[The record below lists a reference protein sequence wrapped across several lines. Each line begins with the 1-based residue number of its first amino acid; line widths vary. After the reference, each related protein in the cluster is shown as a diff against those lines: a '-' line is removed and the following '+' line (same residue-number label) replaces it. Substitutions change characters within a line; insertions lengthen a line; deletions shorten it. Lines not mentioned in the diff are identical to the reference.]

1 MKLANTLLTIL
12 FLALISGA
20 KAQELQ
26 ARVTVLSNRVAT
38 TVDRKIFTTL
48 QTQLTNLLNNRK
60 WTSDIYRPHE
70 KIECSFILNI
80 ESIVETNVYKATLS
94 IQAARPVYGSSYKAS
109 MVNFQDPDVTFKYQ
123 EFQPLE
129 FNEARVQ
136 GTDAGTANLPAIFAY
151 YAYMMIG
158 LDYDSFALKG
168 GESYFRKAL
177 NIVNNAPEGKGVQG
191 WKMFDGLRN
200 RFWLVEN
207 VTNNR
212 NNLIH
217 DVFYGYYRNGL
228 DHLMDNEEQ
237 AHTAVLA
244 ALIQLQT
251 FAQENQNSMIQQFFL
266 QSKFAELS
274 GIFKKAKAQ
283 DKQKALELLTVLDA
297 ANAPKYKEALQ

>member
-1 MKLANTLLTIL
+1 MKFANTLLTL
-12 FLALISGA
+12 FFLALISGA

-48 QTQLTNLLNNRK
+48 QTQLTNILNNRK
-60 WTSDIYRPHE
+60 WTADIYRTQE

-80 ESIVETNVYKATLS
+80 ESMVETNVYKATLS

-109 MVNFQDPDVTFKYQ
+109 IVNFQDPDVTFKYQ

-136 GTDAGTANLPAIFAY
+136 GTDAGSANLPAIFAY
-151 YAYMMIG
+151 YAYMIIG

-200 RFWLVEN
+200 RFWLAEN

-228 DHLMDNEEQ
+228 DHLMDSEEQ
-237 AHTAVLA
+237 AQTAVLA

-251 FAQENQNSMIQQFFL
+251 FAQDNQNSMIQQFFL

-274 GIFKKAKAQ
+274 GIFKKAKVA

>member
-1 MKLANTLLTIL
+1 MKLANTLLTIM

-274 GIFKKAKAQ
+274 GIFKKAKAE
-283 DKQKALELLTVLDA
+283 DKQKALELLSVLDA

>member
-1 MKLANTLLTIL
+1 MKFTRTFLTIL
-12 FLALISGA
+12 FLAFNTGA

-60 WTSDIYRPHE
+60 WTSDIYQPQE

-80 ESIVETNVYKATLS
+80 ESMVETNVYKATLS
-94 IQAARPVYGSSYKAS
+94 IQAARPVYGSTYKAS

-136 GTDAGTANLPAIFAY
+136 GTDAGAANLPAIFAY
-151 YAYMMIG
+151 YAYMIIG

-200 RFWLVEN
+200 RFWLAEN

-228 DHLMDNEEQ
+228 DHLMDNEDQ

-244 ALIQLQT
+244 ALVQLQT
-251 FAQENQNSMIQQFFL
+251 FAQDNQNSMIQQFFL

-274 GIFKKAKAQ
+274 GIFKKAKAA
-283 DKQKALELLTVLDA
+283 DKQKALELLTFLDA

>member
-1 MKLANTLLTIL
+1 MKYASTLLTLL

-60 WTSDIYRPHE
+60 WTSDIYKPQE

-94 IQAARPVYGSSYKAS
+94 IQAARPVFGSTYKAS

-228 DHLMDNEEQ
+228 DHLMDSEEL

-244 ALIQLQT
+244 SLIQLQT

-274 GIFKKAKAQ
+274 GIFKKAKAA
-283 DKQKALELLTVLDA
+283 DKQKALELLTALDA

>member
-60 WTSDIYRPHE
+60 WTSDLYRPHE

-274 GIFKKAKAQ
+274 GIFKKAKAE
-283 DKQKALELLTVLDA
+283 DKQKALELLSVLDA

>member
-1 MKLANTLLTIL
+1 MKLANTLLTIM

>member
-1 MKLANTLLTIL
+1 M
-12 FLALISGA
+12 
-20 KAQELQ
+20 
-26 ARVTVLSNRVAT
+26 
-38 TVDRKIFTTL
+38 
-48 QTQLTNLLNNRK
+48 
-60 WTSDIYRPHE
+60 
-70 KIECSFILNI
+70 
-80 ESIVETNVYKATLS
+80 VETNVYKATLS
-94 IQAARPVYGSSYKAS
+94 IQAARPVYGSTYKAS

-136 GTDAGTANLPAIFAY
+136 GTDAGAANLPAIFAY
-151 YAYMMIG
+151 YAYMIIG

-200 RFWLVEN
+200 RFWLAEN

-228 DHLMDNEEQ
+228 DYLMDNEDQ

-244 ALIQLQT
+244 ALVQLQT
-251 FAQENQNSMIQQFFL
+251 FAQDNQNSMIQQFFL

-274 GIFKKAKAQ
+274 GIFKKAKAA
-283 DKQKALELLTVLDA
+283 DKQKALELLTFLDA

>member
-1 MKLANTLLTIL
+1 MKFASTLLTLL
-12 FLALISGA
+12 FLALITSA
-20 KAQELQ
+20 NAQELQ

-48 QTQLTNLLNNRK
+48 QTQLTSLLNNRK
-60 WTSDIYRPHE
+60 WTSDIYKPQE

-80 ESIVETNVYKATLS
+80 ESIVEANVYKATLS
-94 IQAARPVYGSSYKAS
+94 IQAARPVYGSTYKAS

-136 GTDAGTANLPAIFAY
+136 GTDASTANLPAIFAY
-151 YAYMMIG
+151 YAYMIIG

-244 ALIQLQT
+244 ALVQLQT
-251 FAQENQNSMIQQFFL
+251 FAQDNQNSMIQQFFL
-266 QSKFAELS
+266 QSKFAELA
-274 GIFKKAKAQ
+274 GIFKKATAA
-283 DKQKALELLTVLDA
+283 DKQKALELLTFLDA
-297 ANAPKYKEALQ
+297 GNAPKYKEALQ

>member
-1 MKLANTLLTIL
+1 MKFTRTFLTIL
-12 FLALISGA
+12 FLAFITGA

-60 WTSDIYRPHE
+60 WTSDIYQPQE

-80 ESIVETNVYKATLS
+80 ESMVETNVYKATLS
-94 IQAARPVYGSSYKAS
+94 IQAARPVYGSTYKAS

-136 GTDAGTANLPAIFAY
+136 GTDAGAANLPAIFAY
-151 YAYMMIG
+151 YAYMIIG

-200 RFWLVEN
+200 RFWLAEN
-207 VTNNR
+207 VTSNR

-228 DHLMDNEEQ
+228 DYLMDNEDQ

-244 ALIQLQT
+244 ALVQLQT
-251 FAQENQNSMIQQFFL
+251 FAQDNQNSMIQQFFL

-274 GIFKKAKAQ
+274 GIFKKAKAA
-283 DKQKALELLTVLDA
+283 DKQKALELLTFLDA

>member
-1 MKLANTLLTIL
+1 MKLANTLLTIM

-274 GIFKKAKAQ
+274 GIFKKAKAE

>member
-1 MKLANTLLTIL
+1 MKFANTILTLLL
-12 FLALISGA
+12 VAVFSGA

-38 TVDRKIFTTL
+38 SVDKRIFTTL

-60 WTSDIYRPHE
+60 WTSDFYKPQE
-70 KIECSFILNI
+70 KIECSFIVNI
-80 ESIVETNVYKATLS
+80 ETVVETNVYKATIS

-123 EFQPLE
+123 EFQPIE

-136 GTDAGTANLPAIFAY
+136 GTDAGAANLPAIFAY
-151 YAYMMIG
+151 YAYTIIG

-177 NIVNNAPEGKGVQG
+177 NIVNNAPEGKGIQG

-200 RFWLVEN
+200 RFWLAEN
-207 VTNNR
+207 LTNAR
-212 NNLIH
+212 NNTIH

-228 DHLMDNEEQ
+228 DHLIDNEALAQ
-237 AHTAVLA
+237 SAILA

-251 FAQENQNSMIQQFFL
+251 FAQDNQNSMIQQFFL
-266 QSKFAELS
+266 QSKYAELS
-274 GIFKKAKAQ
+274 GIFKKAKAA
-283 DKQKALELLTVLDA
+283 DRQKATELLSVLDPT
-297 ANAPKYKEALQ
+297 NAPKYKEALQ

>member
-1 MKLANTLLTIL
+1 MKFTRTFLTIL
-12 FLALISGA
+12 FLAFITGA

-60 WTSDIYRPHE
+60 WTSDIYQPQE

-80 ESIVETNVYKATLS
+80 ESMVETNVYKATLS
-94 IQAARPVYGSSYKAS
+94 IQAARPVYGSTYKAS

-136 GTDAGTANLPAIFAY
+136 GTDAGAANLPAIFAY
-151 YAYMMIG
+151 YAYMIIG

-200 RFWLVEN
+200 RFWLAEN

-217 DVFYGYYRNGL
+217 DVFYSYYRNGL
-228 DHLMDNEEQ
+228 DYLMDNEDQ

-244 ALIQLQT
+244 ALVQLQT
-251 FAQENQNSMIQQFFL
+251 FAQDNQNSMIQQFFL

-274 GIFKKAKAQ
+274 GIFKKAKAA
-283 DKQKALELLTVLDA
+283 DKQKALELLTFLDA

>member
-1 MKLANTLLTIL
+1 MKFIKTIFIFLLVL
-12 FLALISGA
+12 VFSGA

-38 TVDRKIFTTL
+38 TVDKRIFSTL

-60 WTSDIYRPHE
+60 WTSDLYKPQE

-237 AHTAVLA
+237 AHTALLA

-274 GIFKKAKAQ
+274 GIFKKAKAE

>member
-1 MKLANTLLTIL
+1 MKFTRTFLTIL
-12 FLALISGA
+12 FLAFITGA

-60 WTSDIYRPHE
+60 WTSDIYQPQE

-80 ESIVETNVYKATLS
+80 ESMVEANVYKATLS
-94 IQAARPVYGSSYKAS
+94 IQAARPVYGSTYKAS

-136 GTDAGTANLPAIFAY
+136 GTDAGAANLPAIFAY
-151 YAYMMIG
+151 YAYMIIG

-177 NIVNNAPEGKGVQG
+177 NIVNNAPEG
-191 WKMFDGLRN
+191 
-200 RFWLVEN
+200 N

-228 DHLMDNEEQ
+228 DHLMDNEDQ
-237 AHTAVLA
+237 GHTAVLA
-244 ALIQLQT
+244 ALVQLQT
-251 FAQENQNSMIQQFFL
+251 FAQDNQNSMIQQFFL

-274 GIFKKAKAQ
+274 GIFKKAKAA
-283 DKQKALELLTVLDA
+283 DKQKALELLTFLDA

>member
-1 MKLANTLLTIL
+1 MKLANTLLTIM

-60 WTSDIYRPHE
+60 WTSDLYRPHE

-80 ESIVETNVYKATLS
+80 ESIVEANVYKATLS

-274 GIFKKAKAQ
+274 GIFKKAKAE

>member
-1 MKLANTLLTIL
+1 MRLKIIIV
-12 FLALISGA
+12 ALIITGFVSIA
-20 KAQELQ
+20 QAQELQ
-26 ARVTVLSNRVAT
+26 VRVTVLSNRVAT
-38 TVDRKIFTTL
+38 SVDRKIFATL

-60 WTSDIYRPHE
+60 WTGDLYKPQE

-94 IQAARPVYGSSYKAS
+94 IQAARPVFGSTYKAS

-123 EFQPLE
+123 EFQPIE
-129 FNEARVQ
+129 FNEARVA
-136 GTDAGTANLPAIFAY
+136 GTDASTANLPAIFAY
-151 YAYMMIG
+151 YAYMIIG
-158 LDYDSFALKG
+158 LDYDSFSPKG

-200 RFWLVEN
+200 RFWLAEN
-207 VTNNR
+207 LTNTR

-217 DVFYGYYRNGL
+217 DVLYGYYRNGL
-228 DHLMDNEEQ
+228 DHLIENEQ
-237 AHTAVLA
+237 SAQSAVLA
-244 ALIQLQT
+244 ALIQLQA
-251 FAQENQNSMIQQFFL
+251 FAQDNQNTMIQQFFL

-274 GIFKKAKAQ
+274 GVFKKAKAE
-283 DKQKALELLTVLDA
+283 DRIKALELLSVLDP

>member
-60 WTSDIYRPHE
+60 WTSDLYRPHE

-244 ALIQLQT
+244 ALIQLQI

-274 GIFKKAKAQ
+274 GIFKKAKAE

>member
-1 MKLANTLLTIL
+1 MKFANTILTL
-12 FLALISGA
+12 FLVAVFSGA

-38 TVDRKIFTTL
+38 SVDKRIFTTL

-60 WTSDIYRPHE
+60 WTSDFYKPQE
-70 KIECSFILNI
+70 KIECSFIVNI
-80 ESIVETNVYKATLS
+80 ETIVETNVYKATLS

-136 GTDAGTANLPAIFAY
+136 GTDAGAANLPAIFAY
-151 YAYMMIG
+151 YAYMIIG

-168 GESYFRKAL
+168 GESYF
-177 NIVNNAPEGKGVQG
+177 KGIQG

-200 RFWLVEN
+200 RFWLAEN
-207 VTNNR
+207 LTNAR
-212 NNLIH
+212 NNTIH

-228 DHLMDNEEQ
+228 DHLIDNEALAQ
-237 AHTAVLA
+237 NAILA

-251 FAQENQNSMIQQFFL
+251 FVQDNQNSMIQQFFL
-266 QSKFAELS
+266 QSKYAELA
-274 GIFKKAKAQ
+274 GIFKKAKAA
-283 DKQKALELLTVLDA
+283 DRLKATELLSVLDPT
-297 ANAPKYKEALQ
+297 NAPKYKEALQ

>member
-1 MKLANTLLTIL
+1 MKFTRTFLTIL
-12 FLALISGA
+12 FLAFITGA

-60 WTSDIYRPHE
+60 WTSDIYQPQE

-80 ESIVETNVYKATLS
+80 ESMVETNIYKATLS
-94 IQAARPVYGSSYKAS
+94 IQAARPVYGSTYKAS

-136 GTDAGTANLPAIFAY
+136 GTDAGAANLPAIFAY
-151 YAYMMIG
+151 YAYMIIG

-200 RFWLVEN
+200 RFWLAEN
-207 VTNNR
+207 VTSNR

-228 DHLMDNEEQ
+228 DYLMDNEDQ

-244 ALIQLQT
+244 ALVQLQT
-251 FAQENQNSMIQQFFL
+251 FAQDNQNSMIQQFFL

-274 GIFKKAKAQ
+274 GIFKKAKAA
-283 DKQKALELLTVLDA
+283 DKQKALELLTFLDA

>member
-1 MKLANTLLTIL
+1 MKFTRTFLTIL
-12 FLALISGA
+12 FLAFITGA

-60 WTSDIYRPHE
+60 WTSDIYQPQE

-80 ESIVETNVYKATLS
+80 ESMVETNVYKATLS
-94 IQAARPVYGSSYKAS
+94 IQAARPVYGSTYKAS

-136 GTDAGTANLPAIFAY
+136 GTDAGAANLPAIFAY
-151 YAYMMIG
+151 YAYMIIG

-200 RFWLVEN
+200 RFWLAEN

-228 DHLMDNEEQ
+228 DHLMDNEDQ

-244 ALIQLQT
+244 ALVQLQT
-251 FAQENQNSMIQQFFL
+251 FAQDNQNSMIQQFFL

-274 GIFKKAKAQ
+274 GIFKKAKAA
-283 DKQKALELLTVLDA
+283 DKQKALELLTFLDA

>member
-1 MKLANTLLTIL
+1 
-12 FLALISGA
+12 
-20 KAQELQ
+20 
-26 ARVTVLSNRVAT
+26 
-38 TVDRKIFTTL
+38 
-48 QTQLTNLLNNRK
+48 
-60 WTSDIYRPHE
+60 
-70 KIECSFILNI
+70 
-80 ESIVETNVYKATLS
+80 
-94 IQAARPVYGSSYKAS
+94 

-136 GTDAGTANLPAIFAY
+136 GTDASTANLPAIFAY
-151 YAYMMIG
+151 YAYMIIG

-244 ALIQLQT
+244 ALVQLQT
-251 FAQENQNSMIQQFFL
+251 FAQDNQNSMIQQFFL
-266 QSKFAELS
+266 QSKFAELA
-274 GIFKKAKAQ
+274 GVFKKATAA
-283 DKQKALELLTVLDA
+283 DKQKALELLTFLDA
-297 ANAPKYKEALQ
+297 GNAPKYKEALQ

>member
-1 MKLANTLLTIL
+1 MKLANTLLTIM

-237 AHTAVLA
+237 AHTALLA

-274 GIFKKAKAQ
+274 GIFKKAKAE

>member
-1 MKLANTLLTIL
+1 MKFTRTFLTIL
-12 FLALISGA
+12 FLAFITGA

-60 WTSDIYRPHE
+60 WTSDIYQPQE

-80 ESIVETNVYKATLS
+80 ESMVETNVYKATLS
-94 IQAARPVYGSSYKAS
+94 IQAARPVYGSTYKAS

-136 GTDAGTANLPAIFAY
+136 GTDAGAANLPAIFAY
-151 YAYMMIG
+151 YAYMIIG

-200 RFWLVEN
+200 RFWLAEN

-228 DHLMDNEEQ
+228 DHLMDNEDQ
-237 AHTAVLA
+237 GHTAVLA
-244 ALIQLQT
+244 ALVQLQT
-251 FAQENQNSMIQQFFL
+251 FAQDNQNSMIQQFFL

-274 GIFKKAKAQ
+274 GIFKKAKAA
-283 DKQKALELLTVLDA
+283 DKQKALELLTFLDA

>member
-60 WTSDIYRPHE
+60 WTSDLYRPHE

-274 GIFKKAKAQ
+274 GIFKKAKAE

>member
-1 MKLANTLLTIL
+1 MKFASTFLSIL
-12 FLALISGA
+12 FLALMNCA
-20 KAQELQ
+20 NAQELQ

-60 WTSDIYRPHE
+60 WTSDIYQPQE

-80 ESIVETNVYKATLS
+80 ESMVETNVYKATLS
-94 IQAARPVYGSSYKAS
+94 IQAARPVYGSTYKAS

-136 GTDAGTANLPAIFAY
+136 GTDASAANLPAIFAY
-151 YAYMMIG
+151 YVYIIIG

-168 GESYFRKAL
+168 GEPYFRKAL
-177 NIVNNAPEGKGVQG
+177 NIVNNAPEGKAVQG

-200 RFWLVEN
+200 RFWLAEN

-228 DHLMDNEEQ
+228 DHLIDSEEQ
-237 AHTAVLA
+237 SHTAVLA

-251 FAQENQNSMIQQFFL
+251 FVQDNQNSMIQQFFL
-266 QSKFAELS
+266 QGKFAELS
-274 GIFKKAKAQ
+274 GIFKKAKAA
-283 DKQKALELLTVLDA
+283 DKQKALELLTFLDV
-297 ANAPKYKEALQ
+297 ANTPKYKEALQ

>member
-1 MKLANTLLTIL
+1 MKFANTLLTLL

-60 WTSDIYRPHE
+60 WTSDIYRPQE

-94 IQAARPVYGSSYKAS
+94 IQAARPVFGSTYKAS

-136 GTDAGTANLPAIFAY
+136 GTDAGAANLPAIFAY
-151 YAYMMIG
+151 YAYMIIG
-158 LDYDSFALKG
+158 PDYDSYALKG

-228 DHLMDNEEQ
+228 DHLMDSEDQ

-244 ALIQLQT
+244 SLIQLQT

-266 QSKFAELS
+266 QSKFA
-274 GIFKKAKAQ
+274 
-283 DKQKALELLTVLDA
+283 D
-297 ANAPKYKEALQ
+297 NAPKYKEALQ

>member
-1 MKLANTLLTIL
+1 MKFASTLLTIL

-60 WTSDIYRPHE
+60 WTSDMYRPQE

-94 IQAARPVYGSSYKAS
+94 IQAARPVFGSSYKAS

-151 YAYMMIG
+151 YAYMIIG

-228 DHLMDNEEQ
+228 DHLMDNEDQ

-274 GIFKKAKAQ
+274 GIFKKPKAE
-283 DKQKALELLTVLDA
+283 DKPQALELLTALDA

>member
-1 MKLANTLLTIL
+1 MKFANTLLTLL
-12 FLALISGA
+12 FVAFFSGA

-60 WTSDIYRPHE
+60 WTSDIYKPQE

-94 IQAARPVYGSSYKAS
+94 IQAARPVYGSTYKAS

-237 AHTAVLA
+237 AHTALLA

-274 GIFKKAKAQ
+274 GIFKKAKAE